1 MRLRGPPGLPFR
13 SPRRLHPRRDP
24 PRASPRGR
32 SLGPE
37 DRWARRFGPGA
48 RALPHSLSLGV
59 LRASRGASPGFIPPS
74 GGLKRPRRRAAGTEL
89 RAASAAAGGAQP
101 PALRTRSAWLLPR
114 RPGRPL
120 GAATTFRSAGRTVDP
135 PGARERPGRGR
146 EPTRPA
152 GIPGASRGCC
162 WARVQAG
169 GSPCSPPL
177 LSGLGALR
185 LAPPPP
191 RRCALGRCAPLDA
204 SHGSFGPRGCGT
216 SRSQQPP
223 AHPPARPTPTRPPR
237 RRAALLRGAGAA
249 GAHAR
254 WGRPALAAPGAASPS
269 LSGRNGRGPWA
280 AG

>member
-1 MRLRGPPGLPFR
+1 MAARRPGPGGAEAGTSALSVPSAAPSARAPAPPPRRPGAKPCPPSAGGPAPAGAACNSWALADGALRVRLRGPPGLPFR
-13 SPRRLHPRRDP
+13 SPRRLHPRQDP

-101 PALRTRSAWLLPR
+101 PALRTRSAWLRPR

-135 PGARERPGRGR
+135 PGARGRPGRGR

-152 GIPGASRGCC
+152 GVPGASRGCC

-191 RRCALGRCAPLDA
+191 PPL
-204 SHGSFGPRGCGT
+204 
-216 SRSQQPP
+216 
-223 AHPPARPTPTRPPR
+223 RP
-237 RRAALLRGAGAA
+237 G
-249 GAHAR
+249 
-254 WGRPALAAPGAASPS
+254 
-269 LSGRNGRGPWA
+269 
-280 AG
+280 